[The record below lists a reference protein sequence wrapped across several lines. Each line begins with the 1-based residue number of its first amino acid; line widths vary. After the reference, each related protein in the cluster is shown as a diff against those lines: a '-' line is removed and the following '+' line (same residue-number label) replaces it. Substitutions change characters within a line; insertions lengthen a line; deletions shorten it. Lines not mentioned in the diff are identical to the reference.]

1 MNLLIKKKSGK
12 PFHPSE
18 GFKIAHA
25 IDIIPDPYKPNKNED
40 AYLLENGH
48 SINIKLCDIV
58 KDLEKQYNMKKIQED
73 KRIK

>member
-25 IDIIPDPYKPNKNED
+25 IDIIPDSYKPNKNED

-48 SINIKLCDIV
+48 SINVKLCDVIE
-58 KDLEKQYNMKKIQED
+58 DLEK
-73 KRIK
+73 

>member
-1 MNLLIKKKSGK
+1 VVNLFIHLKDLKQ
-12 PFHPSE
+12 
-18 GFKIAHA
+18 AHA

-58 KDLEKQYNMKKIQED
+58 KDLEK
-73 KRIK
+73 